1 LVVGIHN
8 QTVVNLLAGGFN
20 GRPVLQAWTVDLQI
34 HLPGGIGLHYDNA
47 LDPYG
52 RVRYTAFATGLAL
65 AGQERPAVSPTRAL
79 NLGRYVVRGVVQ
91 DEKGEPIWGIP
102 IRIKDELIYSD
113 SKGAFFVRLKKRGN
127 YEVTVIPDQALNR
140 ARWELV
146 TGPLWVQTGKKI
158 PC

>member
-1 LVVGIHN
+1 M
-8 QTVVNLLAGGFN
+8 
-20 GRPVLQAWTVDLQI
+20 
-34 HLPGGIGLHYDNA
+34 
-47 LDPYG
+47 
-52 RVRYTAFATGLAL
+52 
-65 AGQERPAVSPTRAL
+65 
-79 NLGRYVVRGVVQ
+79 VRGVVQ

-113 SKGAFFVRLKKRGN
+113 SKGAFFVRLNKRGN